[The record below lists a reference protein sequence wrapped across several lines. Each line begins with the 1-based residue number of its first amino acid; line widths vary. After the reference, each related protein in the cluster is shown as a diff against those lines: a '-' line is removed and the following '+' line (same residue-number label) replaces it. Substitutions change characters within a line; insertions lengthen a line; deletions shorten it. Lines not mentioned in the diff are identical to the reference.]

1 MLATTDTKELCA
13 WVSQPHRDKT
23 MIECSGQP
31 RPTTASLERHV
42 PRPGARPRRRV
53 VRTLVCLMSHRAA
66 WMLLPAWQSPSP
78 PHPRLPAVAPDAR
91 RLARVLVRA
100 RDMLERVSA
109 RCLAPTSS
117 GVAVCGRAAG
127 ERPPLRSAR
136 ALTNALTRCS
146 PVRPQFRRITVRGCG
161 AVDEMPKYT
170 GELGARSRV
179 PSPYSMRAGTPAQ
192 AAVGTLSRP
201 AGR

>member
-1 MLATTDTKELCA
+1 MPLVSTLRRCLVIPRTLGGSEAPPTHTKNFPVDSDVARRCWPPATRNYA
-13 WVSQPHRDKT
+13 HGPHRDKT

-127 ERPPLRSAR
+127 ERER
-136 ALTNALTRCS
+136 
-146 PVRPQFRRITVRGCG
+146 VRTVFFKTW
-161 AVDEMPKYT
+161 E
-170 GELGARSRV
+170 
-179 PSPYSMRAGTPAQ
+179 
-192 AAVGTLSRP
+192 
-201 AGR
+201 